1 MKKPVQSAANDS
13 RKQLIDALNEDLS
26 REYQAIIAYI
36 VYSQVIKG
44 AENMNIAAELEKHAG
59 EELQHALLIAKQI
72 DYLGGKPSVEAKP
85 VKTSNTAVD
94 MLRFD
99 LANETDTIRN
109 YQERIRQS
117 EALEEYAIA
126 EQIRTILVQE
136 QEHQIDL
143 AAALG
148 IDVPRMSRQVPRK

>member
-1 MKKPVQSAANDS
+1 MNAKETTAADEA
-13 RKQLIDALNEDLS
+13 RQQLIDALNEDLS

-72 DYLGGKPSVEAKP
+72 DYLGGKPTVEAKR

-99 LANETDTIRN
+99 LENETDTIRN
-109 YQERIRQS
+109 YQQRVRQC
-117 EALEEYAIA
+117 EALDEYAMA

-143 AAALG
+143 ATALG
-148 IDVPRMSRQVPRK
+148 IDVPRTSRDVSSR